1 MYQLDSTIQFSE
13 FANLQL
19 GLPEPGLSR
28 LRYNL
33 ELEKLTHE
41 FRLSS
46 KSGGRFEWL
55 VGVFHTHEDAIQ
67 RQRVRLMQGD
77 GSPLPAPLDAMFGH
91 LAVIELLSDYKE
103 TALFRSEERRVGKGC
118 VNPWR
123 TW

>member
-1 MYQLDSTIQFSE
+1 MYQLDSTIQFGE

-33 ELEKLTHE
+33 ELEKLTQE

-67 RQRVRLMQGD
+67 SQRVRLMQGD
-77 GSPLPAPLDAMFGH
+77 GSPLPAPLDDM
-91 LAVIELLSDYKE
+91 
-103 TALFRSEERRVGKGC
+103 FRSEEHTSELPSLMRTSYAVLCLNKK
-118 VNPWR
+118 NPLYSPKK
-123 TW
+123 